1 MKNCLKRALIM
12 TLATILLIG
21 TFAVTAD
28 AAMKRTVKK
37 QNNTYS
43 TSKANKKASKVKK
56 GTTNL
61 VFTKG
66 AGYLKFTAPSTK
78 TYSFTFSNIKT
89 KGVGPQVG
97 FYKKVKNNP
106 KKLQMY
112 GIKTKGGESSWLWL
126 LPTREKES
134 DGDTWK
140 VRFMQPLHKRTGKLK
155 LKKGEVVYIWLG
167 SDEPTKTT
175 AKLVIK

>member
-1 MKNCLKRALIM
+1 
-12 TLATILLIG
+12 
-21 TFAVTAD
+21 
-28 AAMKRTVKK
+28 
-37 QNNTYS
+37 
-43 TSKANKKASKVKK
+43 
-56 GTTNL
+56 
-61 VFTKG
+61 
-66 AGYLKFTAPSTK
+66 
-78 TYSFTFSNIKT
+78 
-89 KGVGPQVG
+89 
-97 FYKKVKNNP
+97 
-106 KKLQMY
+106 MY